1 MNERLVPIF
10 LSYGD
15 VAGGAG
21 GDAVANSKLPFKGTP
36 VAASV
41 SLDMV
46 SGAPSG
52 CVVDFNDDTVAIT
65 GLSAIEI
72 GATAGVVTQVLTV
85 HMGGAVAVP
94 VDVAKAS
101 IIGLDVTPTAGT
113 TPKVRVTAVIWFLVG
128 EG

>member
-1 MNERLVPIF
+1 M
-10 LSYGD
+10 
-15 VAGGAG
+15 
-21 GDAVANSKLPFKGTP
+21 
-36 VAASV
+36 
-41 SLDMV
+41 
-46 SGAPSG
+46 
-52 CVVDFNDDTVAIT
+52 VDFNDDTVAIT